1 MTFDLHESFLD
12 CVKNQSMSID
22 SRVDNLR
29 QLVKSLPKENQ
40 VLLSHITQHLGKIIE
55 KLIFNLFHYY
65 ISIKLDFS

>member
-40 VLLSHITQHLGKIIE
+40 VLLSHITQHLGK
-55 KLIFNLFHYY
+55 KMKKCIFNLFQNY
-65 ISIKLDFS
+65 ISIKLNFS

>member
-40 VLLSHITQHLGKIIE
+40 VLLSHITQHLGKTVSNSVLQ
-55 KLIFNLFHYY
+55 KNFGRN
-65 ISIKLDFS
+65 